1 MRFMS
6 GANVDI
12 RTWKEAGE
20 RVKLEREGG
29 SVNNKQMEDD
39 QPR

>member
-6 GANVDI
+6 GASVDI
-12 RTWKEAGE
+12 RTWKASGE

-29 SVNNKQMEDD
+29 NINNRQVEDD
-39 QPR
+39 QPK

>member
-6 GANVDI
+6 GASVDI
-12 RTWKEAGE
+12 RTWKEMGE

-29 SVNNKQMEDD
+29 NVNNRHVEDD